1 MSLTLY
7 VDSIFASP
15 WALSVFVALT
25 EKGLAFTVETVDL
38 ESGQN
43 KLPAYRDL
51 LPTTRIPALV
61 HDGFVLSESTAI
73 AEYLDEMFPA
83 PQYVA
88 LYPADVRQR
97 ARARQ
102 VQSWLRS
109 DLAPLRSER
118 NTETVFFKHA
128 IEPLSADGQAS
139 AAKLIDA
146 AERLIDSQHLFG
158 QWSIADTDLTMML
171 NRLILN
177 GDPVPERIK
186 AYAAAQ
192 WQRPSVQ
199 QWLARHQPQ

>member
-25 EKGLAFTVETVDL
+25 EKGLPFSVETVDL

-83 PQYVA
+83 PQYAA
-88 LYPADVRQR
+88 LFPADVRQR

-109 DLAPLRSER
+109 DLAPVRAER
-118 NTETVFFKHA
+118 NTETVFFKHP

-139 AAKLIDA
+139 AAKLIAA
-146 AERLIDSQHLFG
+146 AERLIDGQHLFG
-158 QWSIADTDLTMML
+158 RWSIADADLAMML

-186 AYAAAQ
+186 AYAAGQ

>member
-25 EKGLAFTVETVDL
+25 EKGLPFSVETVDL

-43 KLPAYRDL
+43 KLPAYREL
-51 LPTTRIPALV
+51 
-61 HDGFVLSESTAI
+61 F
-73 AEYLDEMFPA
+73 
-83 PQYVA
+83 
-88 LYPADVRQR
+88 PADVRQR

-109 DLAPLRSER
+109 DLAPVRAER
-118 NTETVFFKHA
+118 NTETVFFKHP

-139 AAKLIDA
+139 AAKLLAA
-146 AERLIDSQHLFG
+146 AERLIDGQHLFG

-186 AYAAAQ
+186 QYAAAQ